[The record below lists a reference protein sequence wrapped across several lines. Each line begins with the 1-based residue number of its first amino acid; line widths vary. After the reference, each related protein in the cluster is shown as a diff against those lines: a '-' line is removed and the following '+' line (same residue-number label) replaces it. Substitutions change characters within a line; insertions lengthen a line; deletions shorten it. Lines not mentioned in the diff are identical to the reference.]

1 MGRISR
7 RHCKGNIPGGITGL
21 SIEPTNDVDLSTM
34 TKAELLAFAEE
45 NGIDGVDS
53 SMLKAEIYET
63 IVNNT

>member
-1 MGRISR
+1 MR
-7 RHCKGNIPGGITGL
+7 
-21 SIEPTNDVDLSTM
+21 PTDDVDLSSM

-63 IVNNT
+63 ILNSL

>member
-1 MGRISR
+1 M
-7 RHCKGNIPGGITGL
+7 K
-21 SIEPTNDVDLSTM
+21 PTDDVDLSSM

-63 IVNNT
+63 ILNNI